1 MIKVKKNKKV
11 NKNKKVKKNKNNK
24 VKKNN
29 LSNKMMK
36 KKPMKYNILL
46 DSHTLMLLI
55 LGGQLTMFLLE
66 WVFLD
71 MLKIQN
77 IIILH

>member
-1 MIKVKKNKKV
+1 
-11 NKNKKVKKNKNNK
+11 
-24 VKKNN
+24 
-29 LSNKMMK
+29 MMK

-46 DSHTLMLLI
+46 DSHILMLLI
-55 LGGQLTMFLLE
+55 LGGQLAIFLLE

-77 IIILH
+77 IIILL

>member
-1 MIKVKKNKKV
+1 MIKVKRNKRVKKN
-11 NKNKKVKKNKNNK
+11 NRVKKNK
-24 VKKNN
+24 

-46 DSHTLMLLI
+46 DSLTLMLLI